1 LFRKLIATFLFI
13 TIYLHFLV
21 AQNIPFTC
29 NQDAYFSYHESGG
42 DFFYKFNPSY
52 NFTIIKQLDFTVNG
66 LAYNPNDNFIYAIN
80 EGNSQIVRLD
90 KNGDHLNLGFPIGL
104 PGSSYW
110 AGTFDKN
117 GNMII
122 SGGGDAWVVVLDVS
136 VSPPIILS
144 AVEKS
149 YADGSS
155 GNPVFGDIAVDP
167 ISGIC
172 YSFDNSSSSLV
183 TIDLNSG
190 AVEKIGS
197 NASPSSN
204 IFGGLY
210 FDANGELTGISLKD
224 IYTINKVTGAST
236 LVGEGLDINAGIDA
250 CGCLNKIQFNKSVDS
265 PEACQ
270 GDTLTFT
277 FSIINNSDNTF
288 TDIQFADPL
297 HSGLN
302 WIGNPSNTFS
312 GTTEFSVLSGGF
324 NLLTINE
331 MQIPSG
337 VSEFTIQALVVGNS
351 ANFSSIY
358 NQAKIDGFTQIWE
371 SIIDSNN
378 PITSD
383 EGDATQ
389 INISPTPSLEMNLES
404 LEKECEGGSISLF
417 ANAPFSGEYVWETPN
432 GEFSEGQNYNQLNST
447 FDDSGIY
454 NITFT
459 DNFGCQIDSFLKIE
473 IFPSPLVNLGND
485 SMFCLENPFYIS
497 AGNHTDYLWQDG
509 STRADFL
516 VENYGTYTVG
526 VMNEFGCFGRDSIT
540 FFTNCSTELFVPN
553 AFSPNEDGENDFFQ
567 AYGIEVVQF
576 KLKIFDRW
584 GAFLFESNHL
594 EQGWD
599 GKYKGQLKENGVYV
613 YFIQAAFLDGTS
625 IQKKGDFTLMR

>member
-331 MQIPSG
+331 MQIPPG